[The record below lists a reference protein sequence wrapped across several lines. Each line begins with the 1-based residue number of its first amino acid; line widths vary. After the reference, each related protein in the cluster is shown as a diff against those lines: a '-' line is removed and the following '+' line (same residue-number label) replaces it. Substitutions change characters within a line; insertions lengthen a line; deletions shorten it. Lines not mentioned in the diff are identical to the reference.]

1 LFSGISPLRSGKA
14 HEFPSHDIS
23 ISPVGRVSEEALHGV
38 LANDAEEL
46 TGEII
51 RVSFRA
57 SIKRLHELPLLLVRQ
72 GRELGTKTF
81 I

>member
-72 GRELGTKTF
+72 GRELGTKT
-81 I
+81 II